1 MKTQNKQK
9 TLKEKV
15 LETVAIFSMGAVM
28 MGVGIGG
35 TKAVYNGFKLDLMPD
50 GIRMDQKQG
59 VYNSNAVEGI
69 NMAYGSLIPLLG
81 GAYVFCK
88 EKRRE

>member
-1 MKTQNKQK
+1 METKNKQK

-15 LETVAIFSMGAVM
+15 LETVVRLSIGAGM

-35 TKAVYNGFKLDLMPD
+35 TKAVYNGFKLDLMQE
-50 GIRMDQKQG
+50 GIRMDQKQE

-69 NMAYGSLIPLLG
+69 KMAYGSLIPLLG